1 MSSSQGSIALNTNGG
16 HEVYRASK
24 SALNQLMRSYA
35 ARHRKDTR
43 TLLLLNPGWV
53 QTDLGGEGA
62 QLTIDQSVPALVR
75 HHPGPQRRTRTSLP
89 RLPEPH
95 CPLVIAAPVRDVGS
109 TYWLTATGRTPASY
123 TADLL
128 AKGTSG
134 VGGEPARASRS
145 SRDRDRRC
153 RRGTDCPVGRRSS
166 SPDRSR

>member
-62 QLTIDQSVPALVR
+62 QLTIDQSVPALVDTIQA
-75 HHPGPQRRTRTSLP
+75 HS
-89 RLPEPH
+89 
-95 CPLVIAAPVRDVGS
+95 
-109 TYWLTATGRTPASY
+109 
-123 TADLL
+123 
-128 AKGTSG
+128 
-134 VGGEPARASRS
+134 GEPGLRFL
-145 SRDRDRRC
+145 DYQNH
-153 RRGTDCPVGRRSS
+153 TVPW
-166 SPDRSR
+166 